1 MIAAKT
7 MDANVVSPAP
17 GGVAKRE
24 IPAQQKQ
31 EKYSDEKD
39 AVSRYR
45 CAVGACIGSA
55 RATGK
60 FAEAGATA
68 PAVSAARMRNARLEI
83 RTL

>member
-1 MIAAKT
+1 VK
-7 MDANVVSPAP
+7 SPRS
-17 GGVAKRE
+17 KNR
-24 IPAQQKQ
+24 

-60 FAEAGATA
+60 FAEAGTTA
-68 PAVSAARMRNARLEI
+68 PTVSAARMRNTRLEI